1 VATLVSTAVDTAD
14 DLGDDIAYHGPDE
27 LLVTSRPLVLK
38 RILANL
44 IDNARRHAHRIEV
57 TLDEVTPDRFSIT
70 VEDDGPGIP
79 PAMRAEALLPFR
91 RLHDDRD
98 GGSKG
103 GAGLGLATV
112 SRAVEVLGGAMILA
126 DSPLGGL
133 SVSITLPRT
142 EK

>member
-1 VATLVSTAVDTAD
+1 
-14 DLGDDIAYHGPDE
+14 
-27 LLVTSRPLVLK
+27 
-38 RILANL
+38 
-44 IDNARRHAHRIEV
+44 ARRHAHRIEV
-57 TLDEVTPDRFSIT
+57 TLNEVAPDRFSIT

-91 RLHDDRD
+91 RLHDD
-98 GGSKG
+98 GSKG

-126 DSPLGGL
+126 DSHLGGL